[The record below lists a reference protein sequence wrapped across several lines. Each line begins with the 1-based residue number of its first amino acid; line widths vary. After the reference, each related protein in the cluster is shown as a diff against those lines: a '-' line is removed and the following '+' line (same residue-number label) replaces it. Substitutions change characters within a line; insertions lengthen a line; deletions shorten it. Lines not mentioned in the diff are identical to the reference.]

1 MDGITT
7 VFKAKQVSC
16 SFCVGNTG
24 DFMLILRWIILSID
38 KFDELFIEFPQTG
51 VAQLK
56 IQQSATANS
65 EVYKGIK

>member
-24 DFMLILRWIILSID
+24 NFMLILRWIILAME
-38 KFDELFIEFPQTG
+38 KAGE
-51 VAQLK
+51 K
-56 IQQSATANS
+56 C
-65 EVYKGIK
+65 